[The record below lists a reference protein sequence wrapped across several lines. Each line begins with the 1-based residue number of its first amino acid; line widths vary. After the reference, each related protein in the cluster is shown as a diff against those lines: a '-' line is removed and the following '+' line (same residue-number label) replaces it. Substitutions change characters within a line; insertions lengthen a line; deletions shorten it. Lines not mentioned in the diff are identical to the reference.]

1 MSYISKGNSYGLFEK
16 QTITPDGTTDTF
28 NLSFRPGQS
37 GAILVVY
44 AGTIQEPGRSY
55 NLVNGGRQIK
65 FSFVPD
71 AGDQLYVLY
80 LGRELAIPAVVG
92 NYPVHIT
99 KVGDGINSAFSLL
112 VNFTPVEPAIM
123 VFKNGTLQH
132 HPADWTLD
140 TTDGVKI
147 AFSSVPAS
155 GDKLDI
161 YIHGVERT
169 DLLTVDDASITA
181 QKLNLAYTLYTPN
194 ISTFNGMS
202 LSSPEISVSRYLT
215 FGKYCKVRLLFSAT
229 FGDTASNTVRFTLP
243 LENDGSG
250 LVAGTATLS
259 TSTTLEHGVLR
270 WGGLNEVD
278 IKRING
284 VDFTVG
290 EEWTFEIVLEYDL
303 V

>member
-16 QTITPDGTTDTF
+16 QVLIPDGITDTF

-55 NLVNGGRQIK
+55 NLVNGGRQIR
-65 FSFVPD
+65 FSFIPD
-71 AGDQLYVLY
+71 GGDQLYVLY
-80 LGRELAIPAVVG
+80 LGRELAVPSVVG

-99 KVGDGINSAFSLL
+99 KIGDGLNAEFSLS
-112 VNFTPVEPAIM
+112 VSFTPVEPAMM

-132 HPADWTLD
+132 FPTDWTLD
-140 TTDGVKI
+140 SSDGTKI
-147 AFSSVPAS
+147 VFATVPAL

-181 QKLNLAYTLYTPN
+181 QKLNLVYTPYTPN
-194 ISTFNGMS
+194 ILTFNGMS
-202 LSSPEISVSRYLT
+202 LSSPDIAVARYLP

-229 FGDTASNTVRFTLP
+229 FGDSPSNRVRFTLP
-243 LENDGSG
+243 IENDGSG
-250 LVAGTATLS
+250 LVAGTVTLS
-259 TSTTLEHGVLR
+259 TASTLEHGVLR
-270 WGGLNEVD
+270 WGGLNEID

-290 EEWTFEIVLEYDL
+290 EEWTFEIVLEYDIL
-303 V
+303 